1 MTVPRL
7 DIDSTPVDSART
19 SPVTKTR
26 TGREEERRQ
35 GMTDDRSGVKSLNL
49 ALDVMEAV
57 AAADEDIGVTEIAVR
72 LGLTKATVFRH
83 LQTLVERD
91 YLAQDARTS
100 RYRLGI
106 QCQLLARPSS
116 NRIDLRSASEGVAH
130 WLREETGLSVVVS
143 AVRARSV
150 VVLSM
155 LTAMGTVQIG
165 VRPGS
170 ELSLH
175 SSAQGRVAVAF
186 GRPALMKHARNQTW
200 KALTDHTIMGWEK
213 LDAKIEQIRRDG
225 WADAPEELALGLNA
239 IAAPVFDD
247 AGDCV
252 GTIAVVGLIHD
263 LPRTVDPA
271 VTEALMVAAQRVS
284 QQLGH
289 APA

>member
-1 MTVPRL
+1 M
-7 DIDSTPVDSART
+7 A
-19 SPVTKTR
+19 
-26 TGREEERRQ
+26 
-35 GMTDDRSGVKSLNL
+35 DDRSGVKSLNL
-49 ALDVMEAV
+49 ALDVIEAV
-57 AAADEDIGVTEIAVR
+57 AAAEEDIGVTELAAR

-83 LQTLVERD
+83 LQTLVERN

-106 QCQLLARPSS
+106 QCQLLAQPSG
-116 NRIDLRSASEGVAH
+116 NRIDLRSASEEMAH

-150 VVLSM
+150 VVLTT
-155 LTAMGTVQIG
+155 LTTKNALQIG

-175 SSAQGRVAVAF
+175 SSAQGRVSLAF
-186 GRPALMKHARNQTW
+186 GRASLMKFARNQTW
-200 KALTDHTIMGWEK
+200 SAFTPLTIMGWEE
-213 LDAKIEQIRRDG
+213 LDAKIDRIRRQG

-247 AGDCV
+247 SADCV
-252 GTIAVVGLIHD
+252 GTIAVVGLIHS

-271 VTEALMVAAQRVS
+271 VTEALLVAAQRVS
-284 QQLGH
+284 AQLGH
-289 APA
+289 APAERTTVFVA